1 METTREVME
10 EWRPLMCPFD
20 VTMIEGCNALGEFL
34 PVILKPE
41 ELEQGYKYAYIENCT
56 IACVEHCCC

>member
-34 PVILKPE
+34 PIVLKPE
-41 ELEQGYKYAYIENCT
+41 ELEQGYKY
-56 IACVEHCCC
+56 VKFSMQ